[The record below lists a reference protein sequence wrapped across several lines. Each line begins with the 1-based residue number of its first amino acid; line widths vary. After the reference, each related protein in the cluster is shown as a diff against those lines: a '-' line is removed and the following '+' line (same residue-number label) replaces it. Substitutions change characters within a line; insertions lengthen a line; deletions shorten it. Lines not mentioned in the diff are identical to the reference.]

1 MENTRDLMDFGIRE
15 LRLAARLLAVLKT
28 AQDRTMRL
36 GDTITPE
43 FNPDSGYVFL
53 IDSDFNVAMLNGD
66 TLEDWLMCPQCGI
79 EGFISELERE
89 GASPC
94 CKQYAKDSIGEK

>member
-15 LRLAARLLAVLKT
+15 LRLAARLLSILKT

-36 GDTITPE
+36 GLHVTPE

-53 IDSDFNVAMLNGD
+53 IDSEFNVAMLNGER
-66 TLEDWLMCPQCGI
+66 LEDWIMCPQCGT
-79 EGFISELERE
+79 EGFAADLEQ
-89 GASPC
+89 GSPC
-94 CKQYAKDSIGEK
+94 CKNHAKESVG